1 MAFQNKSW
9 TIYYIGT
16 ASTYL
21 NNFRQNN
28 EISFQCVGLLSDS
41 IFISPN
47 ITGIRGWGFPQHHLA
62 YVDLYDYGQLFLVE

>member
-1 MAFQNKSW
+1 MIFQNRNSA
-9 TIYYIGT
+9 IYHIGI
-16 ASTYL
+16 ASTYF
-21 NNFRQNN
+21 NNSRQNN
-28 EISFQCVGLLSDS
+28 EISFLCVGLLSDS